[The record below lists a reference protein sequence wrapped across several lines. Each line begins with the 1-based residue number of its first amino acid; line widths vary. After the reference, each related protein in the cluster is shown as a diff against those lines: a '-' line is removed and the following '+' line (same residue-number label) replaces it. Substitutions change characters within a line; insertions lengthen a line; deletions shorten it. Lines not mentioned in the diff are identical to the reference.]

1 MSQKVPWLEDL
12 DDEQRELA
20 ATTENCH
27 QLINAGPGSGKTRVL
42 VAHYLHLLMVRDD
55 WDVDAVVAIT
65 FTEKAAAEMRERI
78 GEKLRQIVQDAPEER
93 WRRRAHALLDR
104 LPEAPIGTIHS
115 FCARLLRTFALDAR
129 LDPNFVI
136 LDDLQAQTLRQS
148 VSERWLWEKWQSD
161 EDAQIVVAHWGFERA
176 VELLSGLLA
185 HRLLLEPRKAK
196 GEPLLCQKASSLSEP
211 EEALQRC
218 YEKIVAA
225 YKQAETERNALDF
238 DDLLLRTWRLLCE
251 NETVRRHIRQRHRR
265 LLVDELQDTDRVQV
279 DILRLIC
286 GWDEGESGVWFFGVG
301 DSQQSIYAFRNADVS
316 VFNELWETMSRRH
329 NWRCHRLR
337 RNYRSVKPLVALTNH
352 AFERIFVVSES
363 DASLA
368 QRFRTRFQRM
378 ESVRQD
384 LPVPMPVEIVLLK
397 APKTDKWQRLRLE
410 AEWIAQRIRRLR
422 DDEGVP
428 PSDIAILLRELT
440 HITVFEDALR
450 RHAIPY
456 HVIAGYGF
464 FETMEARDLLTFLQ
478 VLAEPDDFVALA
490 AWLRSPMVGVS
501 DETLWALSERGWD
514 LDGEVALPE
523 SERTKLCRAKEL
535 LNQARERAERESVRA
550 LLEWLLKETRYEVL
564 AAALPQGRQ
573 RLANIRKFLR
583 MAQELSEGLRL
594 NHRGLVRYART
605 LMEGEARIGEQ
616 PLAGAVTPAVQ
627 VMTIHAA
634 KGLEFPCVIVPMLGE
649 VQAPESSKAAL
660 IADPDFGLA
669 VRLYDETGRGKE
681 RGEMPNF
688 QAVDDQRKERER
700 AESERLL
707 FVACTRAKDRL
718 MLIGTMDERRSQA
731 RDGRWSNWLQLLV
744 DTLPLPTEDAGDQ
757 TIAVADG
764 VSVRLW
770 SVTIG
775 EGTGLESFAPL
786 PPRPELSAPVPAI
799 AWLEGKEAPPALS
812 LPDVRLSLTTPTV
825 LRLSVSDLLPAT
837 FSPYALSPSQSPI
850 PNPQSPFEAIG
861 LELGLVVHELL
872 RRGIF
877 SPDAAILRW
886 VAQNIGVDPDALSS
900 HFADLLTFVRRA
912 ITSPVWAQVHSAKR
926 RWHELEFRFRLAG
939 EPPIELI
946 GRWDL
951 LAELPDRWL
960 VVDFKT
966 DAVRSL
972 QEAQRRFEERYVWQ
986 ALAYAFAAHRVF
998 GASSVEVAF
1007 LFVALD
1013 EPNAVRCVFNEA
1025 DWAKLETR
1033 LRQRA
1038 LEVATQFTVAAKGE

>member
-161 EDAQIVVAHWGFERA
+161 GDAQIVVAYWGFERA
-176 VELLSGLLA
+176 VELLSGLLT

-196 GEPLLCQKASSLSEP
+196 GEPLLCQASPLSEP
-211 EEALQRC
+211 EEALRRC

-225 YKQAETERNALDF
+225 YEQAETERNVLDF
-238 DDLLLRTWRLLCE
+238 DDLLLRTWRLLRE
-251 NETVRRHIRQRHRR
+251 NETVRRRLRQRHRR

-316 VFNELWETMSRRH
+316 VFNELWETMSQRH

-363 DASLA
+363 DASLT

-410 AEWIAQRIRRLR
+410 AEWIAQRIRQLR
-422 DDEGVP
+422 DDEGVQ

-450 RHAIPY
+450 RHALPY

-523 SERTKLCRAKEL
+523 SQRTMLRRAKEL

-583 MAQELSEGLRL
+583 MAQELSEGLRM

-605 LMEGEARIGEQ
+605 LVEGEARIGEQ
-616 PLAGAVTPAVQ
+616 PLAGAATPAVQ

-649 VQAPESSKAAL
+649 VRAPRGSDAPL
-660 IADPDFGLA
+660 VADPDFGLA
-669 VRLYDETGRGKE
+669 VRLYDEVGNTLR
-681 RGEMPNF
+681 RDAMPNF
-688 QAVDDQRKERER
+688 QAVDEQRKERER
-700 AESERLL
+700 AELERLL

-718 MLIGTMDERRSQA
+718 MLIGTVDEKGQKTK
-731 RDGRWSNWLQLLV
+731 DGKWSNWLQLLV
-744 DTLPLPTEDAGDQ
+744 DTLSLPNEDTNGQ
-757 TIAVADG
+757 TLTIADG
-764 VSVRLW
+764 VTVRFWNLTAG
-770 SVTIG
+770 S
-775 EGTGLESFAPL
+775 GTATQGFEPPL
-786 PPRPELSAPVPAI
+786 AHSQSSKSIPAI
-799 AWLEGKEAPPALS
+799 AWLEGEEAPPELPS
-812 LPDVRLSLTTPTV
+812 PDVRLPLATPTV
-825 LRLSVSDLLPAT
+825 IRLSVSDLLPPTEADRKGGDE
-837 FSPYALSPSQSPI
+837 
-850 PNPQSPFEAIG
+850 PQVA
-861 LELGLVVHELL
+861 LELGLVIHALL
-872 RRGIF
+872 RYGIVE
-877 SPDAAILRW
+877 PDERQLLW
-886 VAQNIGVDPDALSS
+886 VAQTVGADA
-900 HFADLLTFVRRA
+900 AKLLQRAEELTSFVRRA
-912 ITSPVWAQVHSAKR
+912 KSSQAFQQAQRAQR
-926 RWHELEFRFRLAG
+926 RWHELEFRCRLDSSSTT
-939 EPPIELI
+939 EPAIELV

-951 LAELPDRWL
+951 IAELPDRWL
-960 VVDFKT
+960 IVDFKT
-966 DAVRSL
+966 DAVCSL
-972 QEAQRRFEERYVWQ
+972 QEARERFNERYVWQ
-986 ALAYAFAAHRVF
+986 ARAYAFAAHCVF

-1013 EPNAVRCVFNEA
+1013 ERNAVCCNFGES
-1025 DWAKLETR
+1025 DWAELETR

-1038 LEVATQFTVAAKGE
+1038 LEVLASLTA